1 MTDFSS
7 EISEFYNLSLEE
19 QQQLLVKLLSLNR
32 DFSSDISGF
41 YKLSLE
47 ERQQQLVKLLN
58 LNREE
63 IDLIKTLGYFSSSQI
78 DRFIENVV
86 GIYQL
91 PLGIAFNFTVND
103 KDYIIPM
110 VIEEPSVVAAASKI
124 AKRAREKG
132 GFRSDEVKSIMIS
145 QIQITKLK
153 DIDSA
158 KENIAKNKE
167 KILSLANEQDPLLI
181 QLGGGAKDLE
191 VREIQT
197 RKGKMLILHLLVD
210 VLDAMGAN
218 IVNTMAEAV
227 SPYIE
232 NLCDGK
238 IYLRIVSN
246 LTTHRIAKCRAV
258 FDKNLLG
265 GEEVVEGILNA
276 YEFAY
281 ADPYRATTHNKGIMN
296 GIIALTLAT
305 GNDTRAIEAGAHAY
319 ASLSG
324 QYKPLTK
331 FDLDSEGNL
340 IGQIEI
346 PLAFGVIGGIT
357 RTHPMARL
365 ALKILRV
372 ESAGELAQ
380 VAAAL
385 GLAQNVGALRALVS
399 EGIQKGHM
407 ALHSRNIAKS
417 AGAPEEIIEEVA
429 KKMVKDKKIR
439 VDYAKEII
447 EIISKSKNL

>member
-1 MTDFSS
+1 MNNELT
-7 EISEFYNLSLEE
+7 
-19 QQQLLVKLLSLNR
+19 

-47 ERQQQLVKLLN
+47 ERQHQLVKLLN
-58 LNREE
+58 LNQEDFELMR
-63 IDLIKTLGYFSSSQI
+63 TLGYFSPSQI
-78 DRFIENVV
+78 DRLIENVV
-86 GIYQL
+86 GSYQL
-91 PLGIAFNFTVND
+91 PLGIAFNFKINS

-124 AKRAREKG
+124 AKIAREHG
-132 GFRSDEVKSIMIS
+132 GFVSEEVKPIMIS
-145 QIQITKLK
+145 QIQLTNVK
-153 DIDSA
+153 DIDKA
-158 KENIAKNKE
+158 KEKIAKNKD
-167 KILSLANEQDPLLI
+167 KILSIANEQDPLLN

-191 VREIQT
+191 VREIET

-210 VLDAMGAN
+210 VRDAMGAN
-218 IVNTMAEAV
+218 VVNTMAEAV

-232 NLCDGK
+232 DICNAK

-246 LTTHRIAKCRAV
+246 LTTHRIAKSRAV
-258 FDKNLLG
+258 FDKDLLG

-276 YEFAY
+276 YEFAV

-319 ASLSG
+319 ASLG
-324 QYKPLTK
+324 GHYKPLTK

-340 IGQIEI
+340 VGEIEI
-346 PLAFGVIGGIT
+346 PLALGIIGGII
-357 RTHPMARL
+357 RSHPMARL
-365 ALKILRV
+365 ALKILNV
-372 ESAGELAQ
+372 ESSGELAQ

-385 GLAQNVGALRALVS
+385 GLAQNVGALRALAS

-407 ALHSRNIAKS
+407 ALHTRNIAKL
-417 AGAPEEIIEEVA
+417 AGASDEIIEEVA
-429 KKMVKDKKIR
+429 KRMIKDKKIR

-447 EIISKSKNL
+447 ELISKSKNL

>member
-1 MTDFSS
+1 MT
-7 EISEFYNLSLEE
+7 
-19 QQQLLVKLLSLNR
+19 

-47 ERQQQLVKLLN
+47 ERQRQLVKLLN
-58 LNREE
+58 LNQEE
-63 IDLIKTLGYFSSSQI
+63 FELMRTLGYFSPSQI
-78 DRFIENVV
+78 DRLIENVV
-86 GIYQL
+86 GSYQL
-91 PLGIAFNFTVND
+91 PLGIAFNFKINN

-124 AKRAREKG
+124 AKIARKNG
-132 GFRSDEVKSIMIS
+132 GFVSEEVKSIMIS
-145 QIQITKLK
+145 QIQLTNVQ
-153 DIDSA
+153 DIDKA
-158 KENIAKNKE
+158 KENIAKNKQ
-167 KILSLANEQDPLLI
+167 KILSIANEQDPLLN

-191 VREIQT
+191 IRVIET

-218 IVNTMAEAV
+218 VVNTMAEAV
-227 SPYIE
+227 TPYIE
-232 NLCDGK
+232 DICNAK

-246 LTTHRIAKCRAV
+246 LATHRIAKSRAV
-258 FDKNLLG
+258 FDKDLLG

-276 YEFAY
+276 YEFAV

-296 GIIALTLAT
+296 GIVALTLAT

-319 ASLSG
+319 ASLG
-324 QYKPLTK
+324 GHYKPLTR
-331 FDLDSEGNL
+331 FDIDSEGNL
-340 IGQIEI
+340 VGEIEI
-346 PLAFGVIGGIT
+346 PLAFGIIGGIT

-365 ALKILRV
+365 ALKIINV

-385 GLAQNVGALRALVS
+385 GLAQNVGALRALAS

-407 ALHSRNIAKS
+407 ALHSRNIAKL
-417 AGAPEEIIEEVA
+417 AGASDEIIEEVA
-429 KKMVKDKKIR
+429 KIMVKDKKIR

-447 EIISKSKNL
+447 ELISKSKNL

>member
-1 MTDFSS
+1 
-7 EISEFYNLSLEE
+7 
-19 QQQLLVKLLSLNR
+19 VKDELT

-47 ERQQQLVKLLN
+47 ERQRRLVKLLN
-58 LNREE
+58 LNQEE
-63 IDLIKTLGYFSSSQI
+63 FELMKTLGYFSSSQI
-78 DRFIENVV
+78 DRLIENVV
-86 GIYQL
+86 GSYQL
-91 PLGIAFNFTVND
+91 PLGIAFNFKINS
-103 KDYIIPM
+103 KDYLIPM

-124 AKRAREKG
+124 AKIARENG
-132 GFRSDEVKSIMIS
+132 GFKSDEVKSIMIS
-145 QIQITKLK
+145 QIQLTKLK
-153 DIDSA
+153 DIDNA
-158 KENIAKNKE
+158 KEIIAKNKE
-167 KILSLANEQDPLLI
+167 KILSIANEQDPLLN

-191 VREIQT
+191 VREIET

-210 VLDAMGAN
+210 VRDAMGAN
-218 IVNTMAEAV
+218 VVNTMAEAV

-232 NLCDGK
+232 DLCKAK

-246 LTTHRIAKCRAV
+246 LTTHRIAKSRAI

-276 YEFAY
+276 YEFAV

-296 GIIALTLAT
+296 GVVALALAT

-324 QYKPLTK
+324 NYKPLTK

-340 IGQIEI
+340 VGEIEI
-346 PLAFGVIGGIT
+346 PLALGIIGGTT
-357 RTHPMARL
+357 RNHPMARL
-365 ALKILRV
+365 ALKILKV
-372 ESAGELAQ
+372 ESSGELAQ

-385 GLAQNVGALRALVS
+385 GLAQNVGALRALAS

-407 ALHSRNIAKS
+407 SLHSRNIAKL
-417 AGAPEEIIEEVA
+417 AGAPEDIIEEVA
-429 KKMVKDKKIR
+429 KMMVKDKKIR

-447 EIISKSKNL
+447 ELITKSKNL